1 MGNIPMI
8 SFTFRMGMP
17 YASDARVKV
26 KYFPALLV
34 LVVHSLMT
42 GFPFVLPNKIWM
54 YDPQNRLSRRGTAPP
69 QGVYRQPHDFLEKK
83 IAARFL
89 LDPGSR
95 KSYINSIFTLG
106 GSRLFY

>member
-1 MGNIPMI
+1 MN
-8 SFTFRMGMP
+8 
-17 YASDARVKV
+17 
-26 KYFPALLV
+26 
-34 LVVHSLMT
+34 

-54 YDPQNRLSRRGTAPP
+54 YDPQNRLSHRDTAPP

-106 GSRLFY
+106 GDHGYFINNNIKNLKRRATCGQRKSFWYSDCA